1 MNTKR
6 VLQGIFWIIVYLL
19 LTLAPLFV
27 LKIGPT
33 PEGRGFWREFSV
45 ALGFCGLAMVM
56 LQFILTAR
64 FRRIK
69 YPYGSD
75 IVYYFHRQ
83 ISQVAFALIL
93 AHPIILFIVKPDT
106 LQLLNLLE
114 APWRARFGVTGL
126 VMLFLLVGLSVYRK
140 KLKFHYDEWR
150 ITHGLFAVA
159 AVVLSMAHILGVG
172 YYISTPLKQAL
183 WGGYG
188 VFWVGLLLYVRVI
201 KPWMEYRRPY
211 EVTEV
216 KAERGDAWTVTLR
229 PVGHGG
235 FRFQPGQFAWLTLR
249 SSPFADQE
257 HPFSISSSSEQTGSI
272 AFTIK
277 NLGDFTAT
285 VKDIQPGEPAYLDG
299 PHGGFSIDRHPHAPG
314 FVFIAGGVGITPM
327 MSMLRSMAE
336 RGDPRPAIL
345 LYGSNTWDAVTF
357 REELD
362 ELSKRMNLRVIH
374 VLAKPPEGWPGER
387 GFITLDIIRSHLPP
401 ASARYEHFICGPDPM
416 MNAVEKALRAHGVD
430 WGDFHS
436 ERFDLV

>member
-6 VLQGIFWIIVYLL
+6 VAQGIFWLIVYLL

-27 LKIGPT
+27 LKIGPV

-106 LQLLNLLE
+106 LQLLNLLQ

-126 VMLFLLVGLSVYRK
+126 VVLFLLVSLSVFRK

-150 ITHGLFAVA
+150 ITHGIFAVA
-159 AVVLSMAHILGVG
+159 AVALAMAHIIGVG
-172 YYISTPLKQAL
+172 YYISTPLKQFL

-188 VFWVGLLLYVRVI
+188 VFWMGLLLYVRVI

-211 EVTEV
+211 EVANV
-216 KAERGDAWTVTLR
+216 KAERGDAWTVTLH

-249 SSPFADQE
+249 SSPFADKE

-285 VKDIQPGEPAYLDG
+285 VKDIQAGELAYLDG

-314 FVFIAGGVGITPM
+314 FVFIAGGIGITPM
-327 MSMLRSMAE
+327 MSMLHSMAD
-336 RGDPRPAIL
+336 RGDQRPAIL
-345 LYGSNTWDAVTF
+345 LYGSNTWDAITF

-362 ELSKRMNLRVIH
+362 DLAQHMNLKLVHI
-374 VLAKPPEGWPGER
+374 LAKPPEGWSGER
-387 GFITLDIIRSHLPP
+387 GFITLDVIKRHLPP

-416 MNAVEKALRAHGVD
+416 MNAVEKALRAHEVD